1 MAIERATWN
10 GRHEIC
16 SKELSPLWNEKAFY
30 LIQNTIVTHMAEID
44 QNLVW
49 FLVGIMIVQGVWVA
63 GLTYMMWKKHR
74 EKKKEDEETT
84 KST

>member
-1 MAIERATWN
+1 MSSPNNERA
-10 GRHEIC
+10 
-16 SKELSPLWNEKAFY
+16 FY
-30 LIQNTIVTHMAEID
+30 PFQDTIARTLMAEID

-63 GLTYMMWKKHR
+63 GLTYLMWKKHR
-74 EKKKEDEETT
+74 EKKREEEEAT

>member
-1 MAIERATWN
+1 VSQ
-10 GRHEIC
+10 GPK
-16 SKELSPLWNEKAFY
+16 S
-30 LIQNTIVTHMAEID
+30 IVESIVRTHMAEID

-63 GLTYMMWKKHR
+63 GLTYLMWKRHR
-74 EKKKEDEETT
+74 EKKREEEETT

>member
-1 MAIERATWN
+1 
-10 GRHEIC
+10 
-16 SKELSPLWNEKAFY
+16 
-30 LIQNTIVTHMAEID
+30 MAEID

-74 EKKKEDEETT
+74 EKKKEEEETT